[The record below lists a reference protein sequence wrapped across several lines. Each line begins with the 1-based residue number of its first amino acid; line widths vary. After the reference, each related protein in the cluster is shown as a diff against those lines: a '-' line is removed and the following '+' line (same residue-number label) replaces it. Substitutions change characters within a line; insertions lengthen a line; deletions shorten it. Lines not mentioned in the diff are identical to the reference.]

1 MDENS
6 IEQTDKDK
14 RWSQM
19 ERLVQAGLK
28 KTEWESKK
36 KQTVGA
42 ALQGLLSL
50 KDLIGSAL
58 ETIPQAALAWAGV
71 CFAMQVGL
79 STGCKGYANV
89 QGICKPDHRDEVKS

>member
-1 MDENS
+1 MDENY
-6 IEQTDKDK
+6 IEQRDKGK

-19 ERLVQAGLK
+19 ELLIQAGLK
-28 KTEWESKK
+28 KIERESEM

-58 ETIPQAALAWAGV
+58 ETIPQAALAWTGV

-79 STGCKGYANV
+79 STRLQRLC
-89 QGICKPDHRDEVKS
+89 